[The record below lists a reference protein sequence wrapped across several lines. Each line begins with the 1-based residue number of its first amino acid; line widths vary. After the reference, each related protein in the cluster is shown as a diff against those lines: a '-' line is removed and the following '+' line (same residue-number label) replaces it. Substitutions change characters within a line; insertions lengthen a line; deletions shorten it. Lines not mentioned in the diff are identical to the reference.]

1 MGEVHHPHDAEDQRE
16 AYPQERISPSEHE
29 GVQAM
34 LEELGH
40 WESAVGDGSRSNEG
54 IAPSRRR
61 EWVGY
66 THELPLPARG
76 ER

>member
-16 AYPQERISPSEHE
+16 AYPQERVDPSEQE
-29 GVQAM
+29 GVEAM

-40 WESAVGDGSRSNEG
+40 KESAVGDGSR
-54 IAPSRRR
+54 PTKVSRRREWR